1 MNLYIFS
8 ENRCRKKMNADMDP
22 LTIMLLLLVA
32 FLCLWGILVIDAA
45 ERTYWDDDEHEQ
57 SWKDR
62 NG

>member
-1 MNLYIFS
+1 
-8 ENRCRKKMNADMDP
+8 MDP